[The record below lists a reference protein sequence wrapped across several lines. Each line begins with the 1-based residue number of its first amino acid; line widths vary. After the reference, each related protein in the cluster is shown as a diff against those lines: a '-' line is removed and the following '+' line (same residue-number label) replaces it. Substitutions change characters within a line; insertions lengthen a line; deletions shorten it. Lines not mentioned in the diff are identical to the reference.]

1 MGRDSPASA
10 SGSFTTANAP
20 FSGSV
25 SDMLRDLEL
34 EAAADDDYSFLDG
47 SHPLS
52 FASVPL
58 PPPLMST
65 RSRSCMQ
72 GASSPVFTTPVRSG
86 GVKGGVAGISP
97 STGANSRGLESPIV
111 PAAKG
116 MGKPQRCMHIDE
128 AAMVNLCFGLIGS
141 GERFCLAKKLGTY
154 THCGI
159 PAHAKGIREK
169 NKAKVVAD
177 AYYVPGGTIH
187 QRPTAKVEPMIAR
200 VDLPAKYISTF
211 RTSRLTTAKW
221 KYLIIDAR
229 TDIGDSDKEDDNS
242 KTNEGTEDNKMEED
256 NDSIPSGSEEGDFL
270 AEEAFKVTWDCSIS
284 QVGRE
289 ADWAPTAQAHRTAID
304 LLGSVLNSSTR
315 RHLACIKTLNAR
327 ADLGSQ
333 EANDI

>member
-1 MGRDSPASA
+1 MRLPLFLQHLFARG
-10 SGSFTTANAP
+10 G
-20 FSGSV
+20 
-25 SDMLRDLEL
+25 LR
-34 EAAADDDYSFLDG
+34 
-47 SHPLS
+47 
-52 FASVPL
+52 
-58 PPPLMST
+58 
-65 RSRSCMQ
+65 
-72 GASSPVFTTPVRSG
+72 G
-86 GVKGGVAGISP
+86 GGIAGISP
-97 STGANSRGLESPIV
+97 STGANSRGLESSIV

-116 MGKPQRCMHIDE
+116 TGKPQRCVYIDE